1 MKIYE
6 NISLKPYNT
15 FGIDVRA
22 RRMLVLEPGDDLS
35 GEWKVESGKWKV
47 ERGKLLVIGAGS
59 NMVFTKD
66 YDGTVIKLACGGY
79 THQSALCAA
88 SSPESGEQLVT
99 CSSPS
104 IGEGDPSNARG
115 EGYVRAWGG
124 MIMDDLVQWTLDHGL
139 YGLENLSAIPGTVG
153 ASAVQNVGAYGAEA
167 KDFIERVEA
176 YDLLERRSCTFS
188 NADCRFAYRDSY
200 FKHHPGRYLI
210 LRVTYR
216 LSREFVPNLSYKA
229 LEGLPHDTAQQLRE
243 AITELRWQKLPRP
256 EEHGSA
262 GSFFKNPVVDEPTYL
277 RLKSVYP
284 DMPDAHISPA
294 CGEIQKS
301 SQSSGFM
308 DFREAGR
315 KYKLSAGWLIDRAGW
330 KGRTSGRAGVWPK
343 NALVLY
349 NAGDCTGDE
358 VRALAAAIQQ
368 DVKQKFGVALDPEAI
383 II

>member
-1 MKIYE
+1 MKVFE

-15 FGIDVRA
+15 FGIDVKA
-22 RRMLVLEPGDDLS
+22 RRVVVLEPGDEVPPLE
-35 GEWKVESGKWKV
+35 GQV
-47 ERGKLLVIGAGS
+47 LVIGAGS

-66 YDGTVIKLACGGY
+66 YEDTVITLSN
-79 THQSALCAA
+79 TFHLPPFTSH
-88 SSPESGEQLVT
+88 LVT
-99 CSSPS
+99 
-104 IGEGDPSNARG
+104 
-115 EGYVRAWGG
+115 AWGG
-124 MIMDDLVQWTLDHGL
+124 MVMDDLIQWTLDNGL

-167 KDFIERVEA
+167 KDFIESVEA
-176 YDLLERRSCTFS
+176 YDLQERRHCTFS
-188 NADCRFAYRDSY
+188 NADCHFAYRDSF

-243 AITELRWQKLPRP
+243 AITEVRWNKLPRP

-262 GSFFKNPVVDEPTYL
+262 GSFFKNPVVDEDTYL
-277 RLKSVYP
+277 RLKDEYP
-284 DMPDAHISPA
+284 DMPDAHMTPA
-294 CGEIQKS
+294 
-301 SQSSGFM
+301 SG
-308 DFREAGR
+308 G
-315 KYKLSAGWLIDRAGW
+315 YKLSAGWLIDKAGW
-330 KGRTSGRAGVWPK
+330 KGRTQGRAGVWPK

-349 NAGDCTGDE
+349 NADGCSGDE
-358 VRALAAAIQQ
+358 VRALAQAIQQ

>member
-1 MKIYE
+1 MKVFE

-15 FGIDVRA
+15 FGIDVKA
-22 RRMLVLEPGDDLS
+22 RRVVVLEPGDEVPPLE
-35 GEWKVESGKWKV
+35 GEV
-47 ERGKLLVIGAGS
+47 LVIGAGS

-66 YDGTVIKLACGGY
+66 YEGTVITLSN
-79 THQSALCAA
+79 TFHL
-88 SSPESGEQLVT
+88 SPLTSHLVT
-99 CSSPS
+99 
-104 IGEGDPSNARG
+104 
-115 EGYVRAWGG
+115 VWGG
-124 MIMDDLVQWTLDHGL
+124 MEMDDLIQWTLDHGL

-167 KDFIERVEA
+167 KDFIESVEA
-176 YDLLERRSCTFS
+176 YDLQERRHCTFS

-243 AITELRWQKLPRP
+243 AITEVRWNKLPRP

-262 GSFFKNPVVDEPTYL
+262 GSFFKNPVVDESTYL
-277 RLKSVYP
+277 RLKAEYP
-284 DMPDAHISPA
+284 DMPDAHRSDN
-294 CGEIQKS
+294 G
-301 SQSSGFM
+301 
-308 DFREAGR
+308 
-315 KYKLSAGWLIDRAGW
+315 YKLSAGWLIDKTGW
-330 KGRTSGRAGVWPK
+330 KGRTQGRAGVWPK

-349 NAGDCTGDE
+349 NADGCSGDE
-358 VRALAAAIQQ
+358 VRALAQAIQQ

>member
-1 MKIYE
+1 MKVFE

-15 FGIDVRA
+15 FGIDVKA
-22 RRMLVLEPGDDLS
+22 RRVVVLEPGDEVPPLE
-35 GEWKVESGKWKV
+35 GEV
-47 ERGKLLVIGAGS
+47 LVIGAGS

-66 YDGTVIKLACGGY
+66 YEGTVITLSKTFHL
-79 THQSALCAA
+79 
-88 SSPESGEQLVT
+88 SPFTSHLVT
-99 CSSPS
+99 
-104 IGEGDPSNARG
+104 
-115 EGYVRAWGG
+115 AWGG
-124 MIMDDLVQWTLDHGL
+124 MVMDDLIQWTLDNGL

-167 KDFIERVEA
+167 KDFIECVEA
-176 YDLLERRSCTFS
+176 YDLQNRRHCTFS
-188 NADCRFAYRDSY
+188 NADCHFAYRDSF

-243 AITELRWQKLPRP
+243 AITEVRWNKLPRP

-262 GSFFKNPVVDEPTYL
+262 GSFFKNPVVDEPLYL
-277 RLKSVYP
+277 RLREKYP
-284 DMPDAHISPA
+284 DMPEAHSVTQPL
-294 CGEIQKS
+294 S
-301 SQSSGFM
+301 YSVT
-308 DFREAGR
+308 
-315 KYKLSAGWLIDRAGW
+315 YKLSAGWLIDRAGW
-330 KGRTSGRAGVWPK
+330 KGRVQGRAGVWPK

-349 NAGDCTGDE
+349 NADGCSGDE
-358 VRALAAAIQQ
+358 VRALAQAIQQ